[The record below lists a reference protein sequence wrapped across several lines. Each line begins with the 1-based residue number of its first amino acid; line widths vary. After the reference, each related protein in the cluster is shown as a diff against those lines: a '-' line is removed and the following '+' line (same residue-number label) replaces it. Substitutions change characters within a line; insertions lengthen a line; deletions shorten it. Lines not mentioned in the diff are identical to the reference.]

1 MKLSIY
7 SKVLLLPVLAISLGI
22 SACSSTPEKD
32 EQTKKAQRPL
42 EVPPDL
48 SSLPP
53 EDSLSSGLLKNEAT
67 YSKYSEQT
75 QQKNRREDPIVKISK
90 RLLPEFEA
98 IKIYKAGSQHWL
110 VVKSEAEPL
119 WFSIRK
125 FIQLLGF
132 EITIQTPETGVMQTN
147 WKENKPL
154 ALGETAGFFS
164 SVLSSISST
173 GLRDQFRIRLERGDE
188 PGTME
193 VFVSHQ
199 GMEEVLVSGG
209 YTDVVETL
217 WQPRASDPE
226 LEIEVLRLLMV
237 HLGTQDEASKTIAKE
252 VASLEKIQIKKNED
266 KLTILWMGESL
277 DRAWR
282 RVGLSLDRI
291 YFTVQDRDRTTGVY
305 YVRYFDP
312 NAKKKKGFFSSLIG
326 DDEPTGPQHYQV
338 ALKEVKDGTIVEIRD
353 KAGDIVDNAVSRR
366 ILNLLYEQLI

>member
-1 MKLSIY
+1 MKLSMH
-7 SKVLLLPVLAISLGI
+7 SKLSLLVVLVLGLGL

-32 EQTKKAQRPL
+32 PQEKRAQRPL
-42 EVPPDL
+42 EIPPDL

-53 EDSLSSGLLKNEAT
+53 EDSLSSSLLDNNT
-67 YSKYSEQT
+67 TFSKYSET
-75 QQKNRREDPIVKISK
+75 KQKNRIEDPIVKITK
-90 RLLPEFEA
+90 KLLPEFTA
-98 IKIYKAGSQHWL
+98 VKIYKAGSQQWL
-110 VVKSEAEPL
+110 VVESEAEPL

-125 FIQLLGF
+125 FIKLLGF

-154 ALGETAGFFS
+154 VLGETAGY
-164 SVLSSISST
+164 LSSTLDSLYST
-173 GLRDQFRIRLERGDE
+173 GLRDQFRIRLERGAE
-188 PGTME
+188 PGKME

-199 GMEEVLVSGG
+199 GMEEVLSSGG
-209 YTDVVETL
+209 IVDVAETI

-237 HLGTQDEASKTIAKE
+237 HLGTPKEKSDAMAKE
-252 VASLEKIQIKKNED
+252 VASLEKVQLKKNED
-266 KLTILWMGESL
+266 EVTILWMGESL

-312 NAKKKKGFFSSLIG
+312 NAKKDKGFFSSIIG

-338 ALKEVKDGTIVEIRD
+338 ALKTVEDGTTVEIRD
-353 KAGDIVDNAVSRR
+353 KTGEIVDDVVSRR

>member
-1 MKLSIY
+1 MKLSIFF
-7 SKVLLLPVLAISLGI
+7 KLLLLPVLVIGLGI
-22 SACSSTPEKD
+22 SACSSTPEKTG
-32 EQTKKAQRPL
+32 QTKKAQRPL
-42 EVPPDL
+42 EIPPDL

-53 EDSLSSGLLKNEAT
+53 DDSLSSSLLKSDT
-67 YSKYSEQT
+67 TFSKYSET
-75 QQKNRREDPIVKISK
+75 QQQNRAADPIVKITK

-147 WKENKPL
+147 WKENRPL
-154 ALGETAGFFS
+154 VLGETASF
-164 SVLSSISST
+164 LSSALGSLYST
-173 GLRDQFRIRLERGDE
+173 GLRDQFRIRLERGVE
-188 PGTME
+188 PGKME
-193 VFVSHQ
+193 VFVSHH

-209 YTDVVETL
+209 YVDVAETI

-226 LEIEVLRLLMV
+226 LEIEVLRLLMT
-237 HLGTQDEASKTIAKE
+237 HLGTAKEKGDAIAKE
-252 VASLEKIQIKKNED
+252 VASLEKVKLKKNED
-266 KLTILWMGESL
+266 EVTILWMGEPL

-305 YVRYFDP
+305 YVRYYNP
-312 NAKKKKGFFSSLIG
+312 NAKNDKGFFSSLIG

-338 ALKEVKDGTIVEIRD
+338 ALREVKDGTIVEIRD
-353 KAGDIVDNAVSRR
+353 KAGDIVDDKVSRR
-366 ILNLLYEQLI
+366 MLNLLYEQLI

>member
-1 MKLSIY
+1 MKLSIFL
-7 SKVLLLPVLAISLGI
+7 KLLLLPVLVIGLGI
-22 SACSSTPEKD
+22 SACSSTPEKT

-42 EVPPDL
+42 EIPPDL

-53 EDSLSSGLLKNEAT
+53 DDSLSSSLLKSDT
-67 YSKYSEQT
+67 TFSKYSET
-75 QQKNRREDPIVKISK
+75 QQQNRAADPIVKITK

-154 ALGETAGFFS
+154 ALEETAGFFS

-188 PGTME
+188 PGKME

-209 YTDVVETL
+209 YVDVIETL

-237 HLGTQDEASKTIAKE
+237 HLGTTKEKSGAIAKE
-252 VASLEKIQIKKNED
+252 VASLEKVKLKKNED
-266 KLTILWMGESL
+266 EVTILWMGEPL

-305 YVRYFDP
+305 YVRYYDP
-312 NAKKKKGFFSSLIG
+312 NAKKDKGFFSSLIG

-338 ALKEVKDGTIVEIRD
+338 ALREVKDGTIVEIRD
-353 KAGDIVDNAVSRR
+353 KAGDIVDDKASRR
-366 ILNLLYEQLI
+366 MLNLLYEQLI